1 MTTQTGSRPALPTT
15 RTRKDTRERER
26 RAMRLHSGAS
36 GYWFVLPFLLAFGI
50 FLIWPI
56 IYGIWMSFTD
66 RSLIGTGPEFIG
78 FENYANAFT
87 DSQVWQTLWQT
98 VLFTLMSTIPLVLV
112 ALVMALLV
120 YTGLPGQ
127 WLWRFSF
134 FSSFLLPVAV
144 VTLIWG
150 WLYQPDLGLF
160 NHWLTSLGI
169 DSIGWLTDERFAM
182 WSIVLVTLWWT
193 VGFNFLLYLA
203 ALQAIPEHLYE
214 AAEIDGAGAWRRL
227 WSIVLPH
234 LRRTTGLVLV
244 LQLLSSL
251 KVFDQIY
258 LLTNGGPNGTTRS
271 ILVYI
276 YDTGFV
282 NYRLGYSAAIS
293 YIFFAIIIILSI
305 SRLFATRKEPS
316 DVR

>member
-1 MTTQTGSRPALPTT
+1 
-15 RTRKDTRERER
+15 
-26 RAMRLHSGAS
+26 
-36 GYWFVLPFLLAFGI
+36 
-50 FLIWPI
+50 
-56 IYGIWMSFTD
+56 
-66 RSLIGTGPEFIG
+66 
-78 FENYANAFT
+78 
-87 DSQVWQTLWQT
+87 
-98 VLFTLMSTIPLVLV
+98 
-112 ALVMALLV
+112 
-120 YTGLPGQ
+120 
-127 WLWRFSF
+127 
-134 FSSFLLPVAV
+134 
-144 VTLIWG
+144 
-150 WLYQPDLGLF
+150 
-160 NHWLTSLGI
+160 
-169 DSIGWLTDERFAM
+169 M

-227 WSIVLPH
+227 WSIVLPQ